1 MNKRYTF
8 SELVDRIRAVYEY
21 ADARNIFEHVA
32 IEIDITGEGHG
43 ALYLEVANRAICIEP
58 YNYFDRDGR
67 ITIDS
72 EAVIDILE
80 GRLTGEKA
88 FEEKRLCYEGD
99 FRKLSLLKNITF

>member
-1 MNKRYTF
+1 MKKSYSF
-8 SELVDRIRAVYEY
+8 IELVDKIRSVYEN

-43 ALYLEVANRAICIEP
+43 ALYLEVANRAVCIEP

-72 EAVIDILE
+72 DAVVEIVE

-99 FRKLSLLKNITF
+99 FRKLALLKNIIL